1 MIGTR
6 LICLGENMTVKKPNQ
21 DEWVNDLVE
30 VAEAAVV
37 GYEKYLKDELNY
49 RELARIMKQ
58 LRGHLPIGNFAGI
71 TGSNK
76 K

>member
-1 MIGTR
+1 MP
-6 LICLGENMTVKKPNQ
+6 KKTPNQ
-21 DEWVNDLVE
+21 DEWVSDLVDL
-30 VAEAAVV
+30 AESAVI

-58 LRGHLPIGNFAGI
+58 LRGHLPLGNFSGM

>member
-1 MIGTR
+1 MPS
-6 LICLGENMTVKKPNQ
+6 KKPKQ

-30 VAEAAVV
+30 ASEADVV

-58 LRGHLPIGNFAGI
+58 LRGQLPIGNFAGI
-71 TGSNK
+71 TGPSK
-76 K
+76 Q

>member
-1 MIGTR
+1 M
-6 LICLGENMTVKKPNQ
+6 EQKKPSQ
-21 DEWVNDLVE
+21 DEWIKDLVE

-71 TGSNK
+71 TGSDK

>member
-1 MIGTR
+1 MP
-6 LICLGENMTVKKPNQ
+6 KKTPNQ
-21 DEWVNDLVE
+21 DEWVSDLVDL
-30 VAEAAVV
+30 AESAVI
-37 GYEKYLKDELNY
+37 GYEKYLKDQLNY

-58 LRGHLPIGNFAGI
+58 LRGHLPIGNFTGM

>member
-1 MIGTR
+1 MQR
-6 LICLGENMTVKKPNQ
+6 KKPSQ
-21 DEWVNDLVE
+21 DEWVSDLVE
-30 VAEAAVV
+30 LAESAVV

-71 TGSNK
+71 TGSDK

>member
-1 MIGTR
+1 MER
-6 LICLGENMTVKKPNQ
+6 KKPSQ
-21 DEWVNDLVE
+21 DEWVSDLVE
-30 VAEAAVV
+30 LAESAVV

-71 TGSNK
+71 TGSDK

>member
-1 MIGTR
+1 
-6 LICLGENMTVKKPNQ
+6 MTVKKPNQ

-58 LRGHLPIGNFAGI
+58 LRSYLPIGNFSGV
-71 TGSNK
+71 TGSSEK
-76 K
+76 

>member
-1 MIGTR
+1 MITMKENMIGK
-6 LICLGENMTVKKPNQ
+6 NMTVKKPNQ